1 MVQHLPMLQCLRS
14 YDTLAAAGMLARRPA
29 GCPGPARL
37 QAITAA
43 GMMLQDACSVLPHGA
58 IQLPPR
64 LHAGAPPSPPP
75 ALIHLPA
82 LLTPPPP
89 PLCRWEVPEDI
100 IPRPLAPTS
109 TPESPLYTVTTGERE
124 GTFRFELHRPDGTL
138 LLNFTTLAFKDQ
150 FLYVDAHIPAEAS
163 LYGAGESSLTAGLKL
178 PRNGK
183 ILTMWNLDIPAASA
197 DVDLYGSHPFF
208 LAVMPDGRS
217 HGVFLL
223 NSNGMDM
230 VFRPDS
236 VSYRRAA
243 WP

>member
-1 MVQHLPMLQCLRS
+1 MHAVVGQTGSAHRHHACMPAEARHQPHLLPSSSQHS
-14 YDTLAAAGMLARRPA
+14 
-29 GCPGPARL
+29 
-37 QAITAA
+37 
-43 GMMLQDACSVLPHGA
+43 SPHT
-58 IQLPPR
+58 
-64 LHAGAPPSPPP
+64 PS
-75 ALIHLPA
+75 
-82 LLTPPPP
+82 T
-89 PLCRWEVPEDI
+89 LCRWEVPEDI
-100 IPRPLAPTS
+100 IPRPTAPTS
-109 TPESPLYTVTTGERE
+109 PPESPLYTVTTGERD

-150 FLYVDAHIPAEAS
+150 FLYVDAHVPAEAS

-236 VSYRRAA
+236 VSYR
-243 WP
+243 